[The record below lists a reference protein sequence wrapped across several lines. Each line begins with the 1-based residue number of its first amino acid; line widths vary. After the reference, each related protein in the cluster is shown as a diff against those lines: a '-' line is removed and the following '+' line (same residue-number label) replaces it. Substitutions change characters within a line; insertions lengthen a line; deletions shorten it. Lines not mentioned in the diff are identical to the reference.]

1 DDDEPV
7 LLFVEDN
14 EELRS
19 FIRIILSD
27 GFHVIEAGNGIEGFE
42 IARNQL
48 PDIIITDLMMPEM
61 DGLELARRI
70 KQETTTSHIPVVVL
84 TAKTDLDTQVEA
96 LKRGADDFIT
106 KPFSSTYLR
115 ARVENIL
122 QQRRKLQELF
132 LSSLSEYP
140 QSRSSRTYEI
150 TPSEPMV
157 ESYDD
162 TLMKNLMMVME
173 QNIDNSDLT
182 VDDLASSLCIGR
194 SVFFKKLKSLTG
206 LAPIEFIRE
215 VRVKRAAQLIE
226 SGEYTISQVTYMVG
240 CNDPRYFSRI
250 FKQRFGVTPSEYRDK
265 HSKQKQRTD
274 VTRKEELT

>member
-1 DDDEPV
+1 LEKSGDDDDEPV
-7 LLFVEDN
+7 LLFIEDN

-19 FIRIILSD
+19 FIKIILSD
-27 GFHVIEAGNGIEGFE
+27 GFHVIEAGNGLEGFE
-42 IARNQL
+42 IARSQL

-61 DGLELARRI
+61 DGFELARRL
-70 KQETTTSHIPVVVL
+70 KEEVTTSHIPVVVL

-115 ARVENIL
+115 ARIENIL

-132 LSSLSEYP
+132 LSSLGNFPKSQAGKSVDISP
-140 QSRSSRTYEI
+140 A
-150 TPSEPMV
+150 EPV
-157 ESYDD
+157 IESYDD
-162 TLMKNLMMVME
+162 RLMKELMEVME
-173 QNIDNSDLT
+173 ENIDNSNLT
-182 VDDLASSLCIGR
+182 VDELVSKIGIGR

-206 LAPIEFIRE
+206 LAPVEFIRE

-250 FKQRFGVTPSEYRDK
+250 FKQRFGITPSEYRDR
-265 HSKQKQRTD
+265 HMKQKQG
-274 VTRKEELT
+274 